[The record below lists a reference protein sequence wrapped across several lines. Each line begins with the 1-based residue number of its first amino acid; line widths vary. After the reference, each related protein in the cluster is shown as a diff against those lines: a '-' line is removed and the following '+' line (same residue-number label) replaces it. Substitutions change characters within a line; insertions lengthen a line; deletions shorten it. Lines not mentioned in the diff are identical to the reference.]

1 MSEKGRNEIKKYVDK
16 LRRDYKIH
24 VFLGNSKNIGSIVM
38 NCNPFTLGHRY
49 LIEESAKK
57 VEKLIVFVVEE
68 NRSQF
73 DFKDRFYM
81 VKEGT
86 KDMDNVIV
94 VPSGDFV
101 LSHQTLPAYFRK
113 EENRQIKMDASL
125 DINIFSEYIVP
136 EFGITIRFTGEEPID
151 QVTAQYN
158 RQMQKIFSETGVVKF
173 SEIPRKEHK
182 GEVISASTVRRALD
196 NENWEKIGMMVP
208 ETTFEF
214 LRKKYRK

>member
-94 VPSGDFV
+94 VPTGDFV
-101 LSHQTLPAYFRK
+101 L
-113 EENRQIKMDASL
+113 
-125 DINIFSEYIVP
+125 
-136 EFGITIRFTGEEPID
+136 
-151 QVTAQYN
+151 
-158 RQMQKIFSETGVVKF
+158 
-173 SEIPRKEHK
+173 
-182 GEVISASTVRRALD
+182 
-196 NENWEKIGMMVP
+196 
-208 ETTFEF
+208 
-214 LRKKYRK
+214 